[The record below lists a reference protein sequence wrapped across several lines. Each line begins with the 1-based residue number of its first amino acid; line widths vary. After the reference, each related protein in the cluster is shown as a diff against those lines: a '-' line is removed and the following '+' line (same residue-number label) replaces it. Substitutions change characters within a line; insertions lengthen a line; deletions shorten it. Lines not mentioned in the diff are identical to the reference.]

1 MVSIFMKNG
10 IFAVRAAALPAAL
23 LVLGSSLG
31 VSAQTLGRPA
41 SLPEVVV
48 TATRTP
54 TSLEDTLA
62 AVTVISAADIAA
74 SQASDLPSL
83 LENVPGIEL
92 SRYGGRGTI
101 SNVLMRGAESR
112 HTLLLLDGMA
122 MSNLNF
128 GTTPLEHITLAD
140 IDRIEIVRGNVSSVY
155 GSAALGG
162 VIQIFTKK
170 GNSASSFSASLD
182 VGSNDYRKAQ
192 IGGALRIGESTRL
205 SYSVDDIQDGSFNA
219 TNQTERTATNPDRD
233 AYQRRAVSLGLSHE
247 LGGGVIGLNLRDASG
262 KTAYDNEFGPA
273 SQPDEATFHLQSTS
287 LFGRFSLGQSV
298 QLHAAFNDQS
308 DDLKADVTAY
318 PYFVVSR
325 KKSFQFDVQNQFSAG
340 QTVSAGLETAQQTI
354 KSDTDYTRASRE
366 QNSVYV
372 GYLGNFSQHQVQL
385 QARQDIYSD
394 FGSANTWLAGYAYRL
409 SQAWRV
415 NGSISTGFTA
425 PTFNDLYYPWGGNAK
440 LRPEKAQSQ
449 ELGLQYRLGTTEVR
463 VVLFNNEYTDLIA
476 NDENYD
482 RVNLQRAHN
491 RGLEW
496 SWLDQFGDSRIN
508 SSLTLQD
515 PVDDA
520 TGKRLLRRAAIS
532 AKLGLTHQAGQ
543 WTWGAAMRGE
553 GERLDQFSGTDK
565 ALPAYLV
572 MDATAS
578 YRIQPE
584 ISVKA
589 RIDNLSDQRYETVY
603 GYRQMPRTI
612 YFGLTWTPSN

>member
-1 MVSIFMKNG
+1 MVLIFMKNG
-10 IFAVRAAALPAAL
+10 IFAVRAAALLAAL
-23 LVLGSSLG
+23 ATFGYSIG
-31 VSAQTLGRPA
+31 ASAQGLDRSA
-41 SLPEVVV
+41 SLAEVVV
-48 TATRTP
+48 TASRTP
-54 TSLEDTLA
+54 TPLEDTLA
-62 AVTVISAADIAA
+62 SVTVISAADIAA
-74 SQASDLPSL
+74 LQASDLPAL
-83 LENVPGIEL
+83 LEDVPGIEMA
-92 SRYGGRGTI
+92 RYGGRGTI
-101 SNVLMRGAESR
+101 SNVFLRGAESR
-112 HTLLLLDGMA
+112 HTLILLDGMA

-170 GNSASSFSASLD
+170 GNSPSSFSASLD

-192 IGGALRIGESTRL
+192 IGGALRLGENTRL

-219 TNQTERTATNPDRD
+219 TNQIERTGTNPDRD
-233 AYQRRAVSLGLSHE
+233 AYQRRAVSMGLSHE

-262 KTAYDNEFGPA
+262 KTAYDSEFGPV
-273 SQPDEATFHLQSTS
+273 SQADEATFHLQSTS
-287 LFGRFSLGQSV
+287 LFGRFSLGQSA

-325 KKSFQFDVQNQFSAG
+325 KKSFQFDVQNQLSAG

-354 KSDTDYTRASRE
+354 KSDTDYTRATRE

-385 QARQDIYSD
+385 QARQDVYSD

-409 SQAWRV
+409 NQAWRV

-449 ELGLQYRLGTTEVR
+449 ELGLQYRLGAREVR
-463 VVLFNNEYTDLIA
+463 MVLFNNEYTDLIA

-491 RGLEW
+491 RGVEW
-496 SWLDQFGDSRIN
+496 SWLDQLGDSRVT

-520 TGKRLLRRAAIS
+520 TGKRLLRRAAVS
-532 AKLGLTHQAGQ
+532 AKLGLMHQAGQ
-543 WTWGAAMRGE
+543 WKWGATVRGE
-553 GERLDQFSGTDK
+553 GERFDQFSGTDK
-565 ALPAYLV
+565 ALPAYAV
-572 MDATAS
+572 IDVTTS
-578 YRIQPE
+578 YQIQQE
-584 ISVKA
+584 ISVRA
-589 RIDNLSDQRYETVY
+589 RIDNLGDRQYETVY
-603 GYRQMPRTI
+603 GYRQMPRTVYI
-612 YFGLTWTPSN
+612 GVTWTPGK